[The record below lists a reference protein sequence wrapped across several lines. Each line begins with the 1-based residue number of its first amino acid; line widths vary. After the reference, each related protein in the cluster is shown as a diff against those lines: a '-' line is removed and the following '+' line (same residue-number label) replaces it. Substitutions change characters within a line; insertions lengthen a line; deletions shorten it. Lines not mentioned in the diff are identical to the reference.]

1 MTVSHASKASPT
13 GVAEGLLETA
23 IAVLGKLVSFP
34 SVSSVS
40 NRDVA
45 DYICDYLSA
54 FGARIERL
62 PSPDQ
67 DKENLWISFGEGN
80 EGGLVLSGHIDVVPV
95 TGQEWTKPPFSLTR
109 EGSKVYGRGTTD
121 MKGFVAC
128 AMAAATLFQSA
139 SLRYPI
145 HLAITFDEEI
155 GCLGAR
161 ELVHFLQQRNIR
173 PAAIFV
179 GEPTSMAVVD
189 RHKGSVGFTT
199 EIVGKAAH
207 SSQVHLGQ
215 SAIQIAGELLGE
227 LTSLGERQ
235 TSKQGDVSF
244 PYAYPSINVGAIRG
258 GHVRNIVAANC
269 AFDWEIRPILP
280 GQLVDIRQAFEEHV
294 SEKLEAY
301 RASGHRVP
309 SIVTH
314 LAYDTPPLVGDP
326 TSEAT
331 ALAMRFAGQNRAL
344 AVSYG
349 TEAGIYQEAGF
360 VTAVCGPGDIQQAH
374 APDEWIE
381 IDQLGRC
388 LDFMERLA
396 DYATQNGQ

>member
-1 MTVSHASKASPT
+1 MTVNPAIQERAT
-13 GVAEGLLETA
+13 GDVDTLLETA
-23 IAVLGKLVSFP
+23 IAVLDKLVSFP
-34 SVSSVS
+34 SISSVS
-40 NRDVA
+40 NRDVV
-45 DYICDYLSA
+45 DYICEYLSG
-54 FGARIERL
+54 FGATIERL
-62 PSPDQ
+62 PSPEQEKD
-67 DKENLWISFGEGN
+67 NLWISFGEGS

-95 TGQEWTKPPFSLTR
+95 TGQEWTRPPFSLTR
-109 EGSKVYGRGTTD
+109 EGGKVYGRGTTD

-128 AMAAATLFQSA
+128 AMAAATLFQHG
-139 SLRYPI
+139 SLRHPV
-145 HLAITFDEEI
+145 HLAITFDEEV

-161 ELVHFLQQRNIR
+161 ELVEFLKQRGIR

-215 SAIQIAGELLGE
+215 SAIQIAGELIGA
-227 LTSLGERQ
+227 LTSLGAHQ
-235 TSKQGDVSF
+235 ATKQADEAF
-244 PYAYPSINVGAIRG
+244 PYAYPSINVGAITG
-258 GHVRNIVAANC
+258 GQVRNIVAANC

-280 GQLVDIRQAFEEHV
+280 GQLVDIRQAFECHV
-294 SEKLEAY
+294 SEKLETY
-301 RASGHRVP
+301 RASGHLVP
-309 SIVTH
+309 SIVTR
-314 LAYDTPPLVGDP
+314 LVYDTPPLVGDP
-326 TSEAT
+326 QSQAT
-331 ALAMRFAGQNRAL
+331 ALAMKFAGQNRAL

-360 VTAVCGPGDIQQAH
+360 VTVVCGPGDIQQAH

-381 IDQLGRC
+381 IDQLHRC

-396 DYATQNGQ
+396 DYARETGQ

>member
-1 MTVSHASKASPT
+1 MSANQAIKGDAAGAAGT
-13 GVAEGLLETA
+13 LLDTA
-23 IAVLGKLVSFP
+23 IAVLDKLVSFP

-54 FGARIERL
+54 FGATVERL
-62 PSPDQ
+62 PSPAQ
-67 DKENLWISFGEGN
+67 KKENLWISFGEGS

-109 EGSKVYGRGTTD
+109 EGARVYGRGTTD

-128 AMAAATLFQSA
+128 AMAAAELFRRGE
-139 SLRYPI
+139 LRYPVHI
-145 HLAITFDEEI
+145 AITFDEEV

-161 ELVHFLQQRNIR
+161 ELVEFLKQRNIR

-179 GEPTSMAVVD
+179 GEPTRMTVVD

-215 SAIQIAGELLGE
+215 SAIQIAGELIGE
-227 LTSLGERQ
+227 LTSLGRHQ
-235 TSKQGDVSF
+235 TSQQPDEAF
-244 PYAYPSINVGAIRG
+244 PYAYPSINVGAITG
-258 GHVRNIVAANC
+258 GQVRNIVAAEC

-280 GQLVDIRQAFEEHV
+280 AQLVEIRQAFERHV
-294 SEKLEAY
+294 AEKLDAY
-301 RASGHRVP
+301 RASGCLVP

-326 TSEAT
+326 ASEAT
-331 ALAMRFAGQNRAL
+331 ALAMKFAEQNQAS

-349 TEAGIYQEAGF
+349 TEAGIYQEAGL
-360 VTAVCGPGDIQQAH
+360 VTVVCGPGDIQQAH

-381 IDQLGRC
+381 IDQLDRC
-388 LDFMERLA
+388 LHFMARLA
-396 DYATQNGQ
+396 DYARQTGQ